1 MLANLLITL
10 VKSKLK
16 RSWAFSNLVSVIRQ
30 QLMNYIDMYGFLE
43 DTEESWRAIIKVKK
57 DKYSLFQEM
66 RGLTFE
72 KPEKNKYSLSKCYA
86 NF

>member
-1 MLANLLITL
+1 MVKT
-10 VKSKLK
+10 KSKLK

-43 DTEESWRAIIKVKK
+43 DPEENWRAIIKENK
-57 DKYSLFQEM
+57 DKYKYSLFPEM

-72 KPEKNKYSLSKCYA
+72 KPKNRYHYQNVIAS
-86 NF
+86 F